1 MNCPL
6 VERPERI
13 ELGDATVA
21 VVHRD
26 PRLGVELMSVNDR
39 GRLWTQFHE
48 TYLFCHAHEQHTEQA
63 WSYRHR
69 AYSCTLEETMLIEP
83 GEIHVT
89 TRGARAELSLLSIS
103 PAAVQEMLHEYPV
116 HFKTGQTPHAATRER
131 FRHLCRVA
139 QHAAVEPLALDDA
152 VVAFLPTVV
161 EACGDAPTGFRAPRC
176 EVSVRLVAE
185 YLRENYA
192 QKVRLQELATLTG
205 LSMFHL
211 SRVFRRQ
218 LGVPVHRFLTLVR
231 TEKARAMLES
241 GRSICEVAV
250 ATGFFDQAHFTRQF
264 ASVYGL
270 TPGQYRQGARRPTR

>member
-1 MNCPL
+1 MD
-6 VERPERI
+6 RPQRI

-26 PRLGVELMSVNDR
+26 PRLSVELTSVHDR

-83 GEIHVT
+83 GELHVT

-103 PAAVQEMLHEYPV
+103 PATAQQMLGDRRF
-116 HFKTGQTPHAATRER
+116 HFKTGQTPDATTRER
-131 FRHLCRVA
+131 FGHLCRLA
-139 QHAAVEPLALDDA
+139 QHAVVEPLALDDA
-152 VVAFLPTVV
+152 VVAFLATVV
-161 EACGDAPTGFRAPRC
+161 EACADAPTGLRAPRC
-176 EVSVRLVAE
+176 GSSVRLVAE

-192 QKVRLQELATLTG
+192 QKIRLEELATLTG

-218 LGVPVHRFLTLVR
+218 LGVPVHRYLTLVR
-231 TEKARAMLES
+231 SEKARAMLES
-241 GRSICEVAV
+241 GRSISEVAV

-264 ASVYGL
+264 AKVYGL